1 MKQNICTN
9 LLPTDR
15 SLLKVI
21 LLGIITLGIYP
32 IIINSRISKDINIIA
47 SNHDGLHTMHYCLVY
62 FLFSWLTI
70 GVYPLIWFHRL
81 SERISNEIKRRGITY
96 QFDVADFWLWAVLGS
111 IFIVGPY
118 IYVHKLL
125 TAMNLLSSDY
135 NQTVNIEESV
145 PEKTT
150 KLPSTFPNM
159 LLSLTLIALVAAAA
173 LAGVYMLT
181 KDPIAAAMVEKQQSA
196 IMQVLPE
203 VEGDIRIAEAEE
215 SNGVTLYKAYVGEE
229 WIGTAVEAS
238 TEGNQNMPFG
248 GTFRLMVGF
257 NNVGDVVKYVVLEH
271 SETPGLGAKMDKWF
285 CDTTKLS
292 RSIINRNPSDETFV
306 IQKAGESR
314 GGVDAITAST
324 ITSRAF
330 LEVVVKAY
338 NGIAQQPMPI
348 EATSGA
354 TQLTTEE
361 GGQQ

>member
-1 MKQNICTN
+1 M
-9 LLPTDR
+9 
-15 SLLKVI
+15 
-21 LLGIITLGIYP
+21 
-32 IIINSRISKDINIIA
+32 A
-47 SNHDGLHTMHYCLVY
+47 
-62 FLFSWLTI
+62 
-70 GVYPLIWFHRL
+70 
-81 SERISNEIKRRGITY
+81 
-96 QFDVADFWLWAVLGS
+96 
-111 IFIVGPY
+111 
-118 IYVHKLL
+118 KLQ
-125 TAMNLLSSDY
+125 SSF
-135 NQTVNIEESV
+135 
-145 PEKTT
+145 K
-150 KLPSTFPNM
+150 NM

-181 KDPIAAAMVEKQQSA
+181 KDPIAAAMTEKQQSA

-257 NNVGDVVKYVVLEH
+257 NNVGDVVRYVVLEQA
-271 SETPGLGAKMDKWF
+271 ETPGLGALMSTWF
-285 CDTTKLS
+285 CNLDKPKSNILGKNPATTNFSVSK
-292 RSIINRNPSDETFV
+292 D
-306 IQKAGESR
+306 
-314 GGVDAITAST
+314 GGDVDAITAST

>member
-1 MKQNICTN
+1 M
-9 LLPTDR
+9 
-15 SLLKVI
+15 
-21 LLGIITLGIYP
+21 
-32 IIINSRISKDINIIA
+32 A
-47 SNHDGLHTMHYCLVY
+47 
-62 FLFSWLTI
+62 
-70 GVYPLIWFHRL
+70 
-81 SERISNEIKRRGITY
+81 
-96 QFDVADFWLWAVLGS
+96 
-111 IFIVGPY
+111 
-118 IYVHKLL
+118 KLQ
-125 TAMNLLSSDY
+125 SSF
-135 NQTVNIEESV
+135 
-145 PEKTT
+145 K
-150 KLPSTFPNM
+150 NM

-181 KDPIAAAMVEKQQSA
+181 KEPIATEMVKKQQEA
-196 IMQVLPE
+196 IKEVLPE

-257 NNVGDVVKYVVLEH
+257 DQVGNIVNYVVLEQA
-271 SETPGLGAKMDKWF
+271 ETPGLGAKMDKWF
-285 CDTTKLS
+285 CDSSKPS
-292 RSIINRNPSDETFV
+292 RSIINRNPSDETFI
-306 IQKAGESR
+306 IQKAGESK

-330 LEVVVKAY
+330 LEVVAKAY